1 MAKARPIQGLDALAP
16 TGNNARIIARVRLE
30 EMYQWERYVDS
41 PSHERELHNLRIAA
55 KRLRYTLEIF
65 EDVLPEACK
74 PAIKELERIQ
84 EELGA
89 LHDSD
94 VKIALLQRCLSR
106 QNSGIPYKP
115 TFLEA
120 KQQHGE
126 SNTVGELS
134 KKGEQSDVVGPL
146 SEAATQSGDYLPPR
160 QGPCPPDRVLCVN
173 YFAPRGGM
181 EANAAFALPPELLA
195 VLLDPLST
203 PTAQQSRGLEQLLL
217 KYQQSREEQY
227 FNFRQYWHQ
236 LQARDFRSQLL
247 SVLDT

>member
-1 MAKARPIQGLDALAP
+1 
-16 TGNNARIIARVRLE
+16 
-30 EMYQWERYVDS
+30 MYQWERYVDS

-94 VKIALLQRCLSR
+94 VKIALLQRCLRS
-106 QNSGIPYKP
+106 QNSGIPYEP
-115 TFLEA
+115 TSLEA
-120 KQQHGE
+120 KQQYGE
-126 SNTVGELS
+126 SNTVSELS
-134 KKGEQSDVVGPL
+134 NKGEQSEVVGPPL
-146 SEAATQSGDYLPPR
+146 IASRE
-160 QGPCPPDRVLCVN
+160 
-173 YFAPRGGM
+173 GM
-181 EANAAFALPPELLA
+181 EASAAEFALPPELLA
-195 VLLDPLST
+195 VLLDPVST

-217 KYQQSREEQY
+217 KYRRSREEQY

-236 LQARDFRSQLL
+236 LQARDFHSQLL
-247 SVLDT
+247 SILDT

>member
-1 MAKARPIQGLDALAP
+1 MAKAKPIQGLDAQAP

-94 VKIALLQRCLSR
+94 VKIALLQRCLSS
-106 QNSGIPYKP
+106 QNSGAPYKP
-115 TFLEA
+115 TILEA
-120 KQQHGE
+120 KQQHRE

-134 KKGEQSDVVGPL
+134 KKDEQSDVVGPL
-146 SEAATQSGDYLPPR
+146 SEAR
-160 QGPCPPDRVLCVN
+160 FN
-173 YFAPRGGM
+173 YFAPRGSM
-181 EANAAFALPPELLA
+181 RANAAEFALPPELLA
-195 VLLDPLST
+195 DLLDPVST
-203 PTAQQSRGLEQLLL
+203 PTAQQSRGLGQLLL

-236 LQARDFRSQLL
+236 LQARDFRYQLL
-247 SVLDT
+247 SILDT